1 MTAGLEARSLAELE
15 EEREFLLR
23 SLEDLDRERDAGDIE
38 EADYAALKDEYTA
51 RAAAVLRA
59 MEAAGP
65 SSAPAPEPAP
75 EAEAHADR
83 AQADQAAARS
93 RRRRLRAGALALAA
107 LVAVSVTLVVRSA
120 EERRPGQQA
129 TGDIAETGTTGDVDR
144 ELVRARQLTAEGQT
158 LAAIRV
164 YDQILDRYPEQPEAL
179 AYRGWLVR
187 LAGRQSGNA
196 ELVDKGLEYL
206 DRAVAADPS
215 YPDAHLFRGLVLY
228 QDKGDAPAAVG
239 ELRAFLN
246 ARPPPEMVAM
256 VQDVLR
262 RAEADA
268 AAAAA
273 GPPKPPAP
281 QG

>member
-15 EEREFLLR
+15 EEREFLLA
-23 SLEDLDRERDAGDIE
+23 SLEDLDREREAGDIE
-38 EADYAALKDEYTA
+38 EADYAVLKDEYTA

-268 AAAAA
+268 AARSA
-273 GPPKPPAP
+273 GTPKPPGP